1 MRRENRPDGIVSS
14 AGAAT
19 LAIVA
24 GIEDAGLTVG
34 RDVDI
39 VSKQSSKLL
48 HLFRPAIHVVNED
61 FRWAGH
67 ELARCG
73 AGMDRRRR
81 SRARLQSL
89 SVPTAGGV
97 LRGGR
102 ERQAPGVATGL
113 AASRFSLVRR

>member
-48 HLFRPAIHVVNED
+48 HLFRPAHPRRQRG
-61 FRWAGH
+61 FPLGRPRAGP
-67 ELARCG
+67 LACSG
-73 AGMDRRRR
+73 WIDGGDPAT
-81 SRARLQSL
+81 LQSL
-89 SVPTAGGV
+89 SVPTAV
-97 LRGGR
+97 
-102 ERQAPGVATGL
+102 ESYAAAEDDQATG
-113 AASRFSLVRR
+113 SRKPA